1 MVCYEYVKVGWNGE
15 KKLCLHLES
24 AVEYAAKDLLYR
36 YTECLAKYDENS
48 LKAYYINPD
57 EIDEKLRILRE
68 NLMNG
73 DGFSGIQSEYYE
85 IHKREVIEE

>member
-1 MVCYEYVKVGWNGE
+1 M
-15 KKLCLHLES
+15 
-24 AVEYAAKDLLYR
+24 LYR
-36 YTECLAKYDENS
+36 YTGYFAKYDENS

-73 DGFSGIQSEYYE
+73 DGFSGIQSEYMIPISNAVE
-85 IHKREVIEE
+85 ILKERNLLWITKNALL